1 MLRASRRRFLQAAG
15 GVAAAAAGFAVYRF
29 IYRGGAVVFNPQLE
43 ALIAEGN
50 FSADLGEKVLQD
62 EALRSGTTFD
72 ALHTEVMNGLSER
85 GADLRGEIGKKVERD
100 FAEGRICRVDG
111 WQLSATECRLA
122 ALAFLFQESG
132 GHIEAPVD
140 GDDGPISG
148 LPEIPIAE
156 LENWNPRFGI
166 VGEGFNV
173 QPSGNSALW
182 FRFTDID
189 QQPYEIYLGGHPLRT
204 SVASGRNLITAT
216 VSRRLVRRLVS
227 KPDEIPVHL
236 VNSVQGSK
244 QLLGHFSVRPKGVEP
259 RRSDLEQGDLRR
271 TP

>member
-15 GVAAAAAGFAVYRF
+15 GVAAAAAGFAVCRF
-29 IYRGGAVVFNPQLE
+29 IYSGGAVVFNPQLE

-50 FSADLGEKVLQD
+50 FSAGLGEKVLQD

-85 GADLRGEIGKKVERD
+85 GPDLRGEIGKKVERD
-100 FAEGRICRVDG
+100 FAERRICRIDG

-132 GHIEAPVD
+132 GHIDAPVD

-148 LPEIPIAE
+148 LPEMPIAE
-156 LENWNPRFGI
+156 LENWGPRFST
-166 VGEGFNV
+166 VGDGFNV
-173 QPSGNSALW
+173 QPSGDSALW
-182 FRFTDID
+182 FLFLEMD
-189 QQPYEIYLGGHPLRT
+189 QQPYEIYFGGHPLRT
-204 SVASGRNLITAT
+204 SVVSGRNLITAT
-216 VSRRLVRRLVS
+216 VTKRLVRQLAS

-236 VNSVQGSK
+236 VNSVQGNK

-259 RRSDLEQGDLRR
+259 RHGDLGQGDLQG